1 MKVMRKIYYLLF
13 ALVFG
18 VSFVSCSNDPA
29 NGASI
34 FDTSMP
40 QRDDLSQWLVDN
52 FTYPYNVTFMYK
64 WDYIETDYKYN
75 LLPADSAKSAK
86 LAMLTKH
93 LWYDAYSEVAGA
105 DFIKTN
111 TPRVITLIGSAAY
124 NSEGTE
130 VLGTAEGGYKVVLYK
145 VNDLTDETIKDYAT
159 LNYYYFHTMHHEF
172 THILNQKKPY
182 DTSFDLISE
191 SDYVSGD
198 WYQYG
203 DATALKKGFISAY
216 ASSEPIED
224 FAEMTAYYV
233 TLSEDEWNSRIS
245 GAGTTGKAIIA
256 EKLAIVRAYFQ
267 DSWGFDLD
275 ELRDVVNRRGSEI
288 SKLDLE
294 HLN

>member
-13 ALVFG
+13 ALVLGF
-18 VSFVSCSNDPA
+18 SFASCSNDPA
-29 NGASI
+29 NDASI
-34 FDTSMP
+34 FNTSTP
-40 QRDDLSQWLVDN
+40 QRDELSQWLIDN

-105 DFIKTN
+105 DFVKTN
-111 TPRVITLIGSAAY
+111 TPRIITLIGSGAY

-145 VNDLTDETIKDYAT
+145 VNSLTDETIKDYAT

-182 DTSFDLISE
+182 DTSFDLITE

-198 WYQYG
+198 WYQKSQS
-203 DATALKKGFISAY
+203 AALKLGFISPY
-216 ASSEPIED
+216 AMSEPLED
-224 FAEMTAYYV
+224 FAEMASYYI